1 MFFNL
6 KTSKDIEEIK
16 HKFNFLC
23 ATEKHVPYAVFDS
36 FDDYRIGLHTYVNG
50 NIVKG
55 YYESGNMSDGQILW
69 KDKAW
74 FYGKITEKN
83 GVCRFRGMCFF
94 SPKATIIYIIAIME
108 CIKGSHPILFLMTLI
123 FCYSGYKEVIEAYEC
138 IKEIMS
144 Y

>member
-55 YYESGNMSDGQILW
+55 YYESGARTTSNTLCITKS
-69 KDKAW
+69 W
-74 FYGKITEKN
+74 FYGKLIDNN
-83 GVCRFRGMCFF
+83 GTCQFRGIVYFN
-94 SPKATIIYIIAIME
+94 PIIMIIFISAIIE
-108 CIKGSHPILFLMTLI
+108 CIVDSHPILLLI
-123 FCYSGYKEVIEAYEC
+123 ILYNCFVGYKETVEEYEC

-144 Y
+144 S